1 MKGKLDPVYVDED
14 TGEAEIK
21 NIWKHT
27 KIGVIGG
34 CVVTSGEMHRNDNA
48 RLLRD
53 GVVVYKTKIA
63 SMRHQKDDIN
73 SCSAG
78 KECGI
83 TLENQNDIR
92 IGDIIQ
98 SYHTIQKK

>member
-34 CVVTSGEMHRNDNA
+34 CIVTSGEVNRNDNV
-48 RLLRD
+48 RLIRD
-53 GVVVYKTKIA
+53 GIVVYKTKIA
-63 SMRHQKDDIN
+63 SMRHQKDDITK
-73 SCSAG
+73 CPAG

-83 TLENQNDIR
+83 TLENQNDIQ

-98 SYHTIQKK
+98 SYKIIEKK